1 MWAGVCE
8 QAPRKQWNIALLHLG
23 YLRKPILLKTIFN
36 FPENK
41 IYIENMSDLI
51 LKEKKGFHSIS
62 IQVPNFLLVFMNTEK
77 DREPKTLNIY
87 CSALPLSP
95 M

>member
-1 MWAGVCE
+1 
-8 QAPRKQWNIALLHLG
+8 
-23 YLRKPILLKTIFN
+23 
-36 FPENK
+36 
-41 IYIENMSDLI
+41 MSDLI